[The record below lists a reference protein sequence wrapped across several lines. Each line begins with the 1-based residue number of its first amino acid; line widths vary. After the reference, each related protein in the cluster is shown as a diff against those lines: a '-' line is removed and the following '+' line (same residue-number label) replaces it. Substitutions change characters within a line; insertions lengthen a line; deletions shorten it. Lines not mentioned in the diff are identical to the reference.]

1 MSLPDFSTQSE
12 LFSTA
17 GLSSK
22 LFPEADRY
30 RLFAKLVYPHLAA
43 ARGALERCYCADNG
57 RVAVEPVLLLG
68 VSVLQELDDLP
79 DRLAVEALHYH
90 AGWNFALNRQIGDP
104 GFHPT
109 TLVNFR
115 NRLQERDLS
124 ALGFTTILQ
133 ALEQAGLVSR
143 RSRQRL
149 DSTQMFGRVARMS
162 RLDCVRESL
171 RLALEELEPKLEPKV
186 RPAFWSALWER
197 YVESQPDYRAGGE
210 VLSRKLVEAGQDA
223 WRLLEWLRQPACS
236 EAMSGPQ
243 AQLLARVFGEQFE
256 VAARTVS
263 PLGQPKEPLVTES
276 AAPAGG
282 GSQAQG
288 AAAPAESAPSPA
300 SPPEPPPAGPQPE
313 LPMESAA
320 QPTLVEPKRQ
330 LDSARVQNPHEPEA
344 AYGAKG
350 RGEKKKEHV
359 GYKVQVA
366 ESVTEVNLAPGEP
379 THNFIMGIVTHPACE
394 SDEAGGGKMER
405 EQAAMGLEKPPVQ
418 YVDAAYVSA
427 QKLAEAAA
435 QGREI
440 IGPALAAPNNI
451 EGRFT
456 SEAFT
461 VEVQERRATCPA
473 GHPSSQ
479 CSRVEEQAT
488 GRLSYRFEWDSATC
502 AACPLRAQCIKAGQQ
517 HRTLVVGEHHTVLQ
531 ARRAEQQTPAFK
543 QRMKHR
549 NAIEGTQSELARGHG
564 LRHARY
570 RGLAKCRLQNYF
582 IGAACNV
589 KRWMRLEAWKL
600 RRAASVLAAQAGAAA
615 SN

>member
-1 MSLPDFSTQSE
+1 MSLPEFSTQSE

-17 GLSSK
+17 GLSGK

-43 ARGALERCYCADNG
+43 ARGALEGCYCADNG
-57 RVAVEPVLLLG
+57 RVAIEPVLLLG

-104 GFHPT
+104 LFHPT

-115 NRLQERDLS
+115 NRLEEHDLS

-143 RSRQRL
+143 RGRQRL

-171 RLALEELEPKLEPKV
+171 RLALEELEPKLDPEV
-186 RPAFWSALWER
+186 RPAFWGALWER
-197 YVESQPDYRAGGE
+197 YVESQPDYRASGE

-223 WRLLEWLRQPACS
+223 WRLLEWLRGSARA

-256 VAARTVS
+256 VAADTVS
-263 PLGQPKEPLVTES
+263 PLGQAKEPIVTES
-276 AAPAGG
+276 APPASG
-282 GSQAQG
+282 GSQGQSPAG
-288 AAAPAESAPSPA
+288 AADPAPSPA
-300 SPPEPPPAGPQPE
+300 SPPESVPAEPQPE
-313 LPMESAA
+313 LPIESAA
-320 QPTLVEPKRQ
+320 QPTLVQPKRQ

-344 AYGAKG
+344 TYGAKG
-350 RGEKKKEHV
+350 RGENKKEHV
-359 GYKVQVA
+359 GYKIQVA
-366 ESVTEVNLAPGEP
+366 ESVTEVSLAPGEP
-379 THNFIMGIVTHPACE
+379 THNFIMGIVTHPAYE
-394 SDEAGGGKMER
+394 SDEAGAEKMEQ

-418 YVDAAYVSA
+418 YVDAAYISA
-427 QKLAEAAA
+427 QKLAEAASE
-435 QGREI
+435 GREI

-461 VEVQERRATCPA
+461 VEVQERRAICPA
-473 GHPSSQ
+473 GHPNSQ
-479 CSRVEEQAT
+479 CSRLEEQAT
-488 GRLSYRFEWDSATC
+488 GRISYRLEWDTATC
-502 AACPLRAQCIKAGQQ
+502 AACPLRAQCIKAEQK

-549 NAIEGTQSELARGHG
+549 NAIEGTQSELVRGHG

-570 RGLAKCRLQNYF
+570 RGLAKCKLQNYF

-589 KRWMRLEAWKL
+589 KRWMQLEAWKL
-600 RRAASVLAAQAGAAA
+600 RQAASALAAQAEAGAG
-615 SN
+615 S

>member
-1 MSLPDFSTQSE
+1 MSLPVFSSQSE

-17 GLSSK
+17 GLSGR
-22 LFPEADRY
+22 LFAETDRY

-43 ARGALERCYCADNG
+43 ARGALERCYCVDNG
-57 RVAVEPVLLLG
+57 RVAIEPVLLLG
-68 VSVLQELDDLP
+68 VSLLQELDDLP

-90 AGWNFALNRQIGDP
+90 TGWNFGLNRQIGDP
-104 GFHPT
+104 VFHPT

-115 NRLQERDLS
+115 NRLQEHDLS
-124 ALGFTTILQ
+124 ALGFTTIWQ

-171 RLALEELEPKLEPKV
+171 RLALEELEPRLDPKV
-186 RPAFWSALWER
+186 RPAFWGALWER
-197 YVESQPDYRAGGE
+197 YVESQPDYRARGE

-223 WRLLEWLRQPACS
+223 WRLLEWLRQPAGS

-256 VAARTVS
+256 VAADTVS
-263 PLGQPKEPLVTES
+263 PLGQAKEPIVIES
-276 AAPAGG
+276 APPPGR
-282 GSQAQG
+282 GSQAQSS
-288 AAAPAESAPSPA
+288 AASADSVPSPA
-300 SPPEPPPAGPQPE
+300 SPPEPPAAEPQPE
-313 LPMESAA
+313 LPIGSVG

-344 AYGAKG
+344 TYGAKG
-350 RGEKKKEHV
+350 RGENKKEHV
-359 GYKVQVA
+359 GYKIQVA
-366 ESVTEVNLAPGEP
+366 ESVTEVSLAPGEP
-379 THNFIMGIVTHPACE
+379 THNFIMGIVTHPAYE
-394 SDEAGGGKMER
+394 SDEAGAQKVEQ

-418 YVDAAYVSA
+418 YVDAAYISA

-461 VEVQERRATCPA
+461 VEVQDRRATCPA
-473 GHPSSQ
+473 GHRNSQ
-479 CSRVEEQAT
+479 CSRLEEQAT
-488 GRLSYRFEWDSATC
+488 GRVSYRFEWDTATC
-502 AACPLRAQCIKAGQQ
+502 TVCPLRAQCIKTEQK
-517 HRTLVVGEHHTVLQ
+517 HRTLLVGEHHTLLQ
-531 ARRAEQQTPAFK
+531 ARRVEQQTPAFK
-543 QRMKHR
+543 QRMKQR
-549 NAIEGTQSELARGHG
+549 NAIEGTQSELVRGHG

-570 RGLAKCRLQNYF
+570 RGLAKCKLQNYF

-589 KRWMRLEAWKL
+589 KRWLRLEAWKL
-600 RRAASVLAAQAGAAA
+600 RQAASALAAQTAAVAGR
-615 SN
+615 

>member
-57 RVAVEPVLLLG
+57 RVAIEPVLLLG

-104 GFHPT
+104 VFHPT

-115 NRLQERDLS
+115 NRLEERELS
-124 ALGFTTILQ
+124 ALGFTAILQ

-171 RLALEELEPKLEPKV
+171 RLALEELEPKWEPKV

-243 AQLLARVFGEQFE
+243 ARLLARVFGEQFE
-256 VAARTVS
+256 VAAQTVS
-263 PLGQPKEPLVTES
+263 PLGNQ
-276 AAPAGG
+276 
-282 GSQAQG
+282 
-288 AAAPAESAPSPA
+288 
-300 SPPEPPPAGPQPE
+300 
-313 LPMESAA
+313 
-320 QPTLVEPKRQ
+320 R
-330 LDSARVQNPHEPEA
+330 
-344 AYGAKG
+344 
-350 RGEKKKEHV
+350 
-359 GYKVQVA
+359 
-366 ESVTEVNLAPGEP
+366 NL
-379 THNFIMGIVTHPACE
+379 
-394 SDEAGGGKMER
+394 S
-405 EQAAMGLEKPPVQ
+405 
-418 YVDAAYVSA
+418 
-427 QKLAEAAA
+427 
-435 QGREI
+435 
-440 IGPALAAPNNI
+440 
-451 EGRFT
+451 
-456 SEAFT
+456 
-461 VEVQERRATCPA
+461 
-473 GHPSSQ
+473 
-479 CSRVEEQAT
+479 
-488 GRLSYRFEWDSATC
+488 
-502 AACPLRAQCIKAGQQ
+502 
-517 HRTLVVGEHHTVLQ
+517 
-531 ARRAEQQTPAFK
+531 
-543 QRMKHR
+543 
-549 NAIEGTQSELARGHG
+549 
-564 LRHARY
+564 
-570 RGLAKCRLQNYF
+570 
-582 IGAACNV
+582 
-589 KRWMRLEAWKL
+589 
-600 RRAASVLAAQAGAAA
+600 
-615 SN
+615 